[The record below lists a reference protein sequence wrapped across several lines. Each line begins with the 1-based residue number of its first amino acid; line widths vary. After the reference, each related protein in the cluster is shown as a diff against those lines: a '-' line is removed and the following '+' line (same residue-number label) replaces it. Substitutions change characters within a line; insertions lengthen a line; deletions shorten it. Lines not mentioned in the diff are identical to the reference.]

1 MAHIRGNRRAS
12 HLINLQI
19 KQVKQMLEHK
29 KTDRQIMETL
39 YIPQRTYY
47 RYKSKIID
55 QDKRQWAELVKE
67 SLESRFLKI
76 YQSLQWAYALNKKI
90 AEDRNAQASVRIK
103 ASQVMIDTQVHIY
116 YLLKR
121 GPRLSVKQ

>member
-1 MAHIRGNRRAS
+1 VTHIRGNRRAS
-12 HLINLQI
+12 HLINLRI
-19 KQVKQMLEHK
+19 KQVKQMLEDK

-39 YIPQRTYY
+39 CIPQRTYY
-47 RYKSKIID
+47 RYKNKIID
-55 QDKRQWAELVKE
+55 EDKQQWAEVLKE

-76 YQSLQWAYALNKKI
+76 YQSLQWAYALNKKL

-103 ASQVMIDTQVHIY
+103 ASQVMIDTQVNIY

-121 GPRLSVKQ
+121 GPRLG